1 MPTILDDLGLQ
12 SPLVGMAVTA
22 QVRSGGPDGFVCTVA
37 GVGGAGTST
46 ALLPRANAYTLAAG
60 AAPPRLRAGDI
71 ITALVMSVSSG
82 VAVGEAD
89 RLVLS
94 VTAPALVERILAGF
108 VDELMTGD
116 VVIKGIARVAGAKTK
131 IAVAPT
137 RPGVEPKGA
146 FIGRRAN
153 RLRGAENLL
162 NRGFGNE
169 RLEVI
174 EFSGDRA
181 AYLVNAMNPIK
192 VSGALVEDGN
202 AVVAVEPH
210 QVPGASGRAA

>member
-1 MPTILDDLGLQ
+1 
-12 SPLVGMAVTA
+12 
-22 QVRSGGPDGFVCTVA
+22 
-37 GVGGAGTST
+37 
-46 ALLPRANAYTLAAG
+46 
-60 AAPPRLRAGDI
+60 
-71 ITALVMSVSSG
+71 MSVSSG

-153 RLRGAENLL
+153 RLRG
-162 NRGFGNE
+162 R
-169 RLEVI
+169 RT
-174 EFSGDRA
+174 FST
-181 AYLVNAMNPIK
+181 
-192 VSGALVEDGN
+192 
-202 AVVAVEPH
+202 
-210 QVPGASGRAA
+210 GASGTSGWRSSSSPATAPPIW